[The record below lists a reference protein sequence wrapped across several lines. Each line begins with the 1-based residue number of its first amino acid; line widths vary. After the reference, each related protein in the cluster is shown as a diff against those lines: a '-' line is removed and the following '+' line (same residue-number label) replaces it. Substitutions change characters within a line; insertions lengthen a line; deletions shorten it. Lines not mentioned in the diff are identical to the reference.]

1 MKRAV
6 IVFVAV
12 VGFLLGSLPAA
23 AAFETPIRINCSDG
37 DSIDLTVDVDTLNA
51 LVGSVG
57 AINQSGTDL
66 TCDLVQL
73 SNPIPVVTFGNVAAA
88 ATSGGYVI
96 GAGTVRVGCPDGSG
110 ELFTGSFAAKIYTKN
125 GTVQGTGNLSVG
137 SGQCVPASKLYS
149 RATCLVISPTAIGG
163 GRAWANTFVTRTTGS
178 FFAPHLGKT
187 VGWGFEDNGPNG
199 GTLTKD
205 RWRVEEKPGTCPV
218 PEATMTEYF
227 TLVTGDVTVR
237 P

>member
-1 MKRAV
+1 MKRAL

-12 VGFLLGSLPAA
+12 VGFLFGSLPASA
-23 AAFETPIRINCSDG
+23 VFETPIRIDCSDG
-37 DSIDLTVDVDTLNA
+37 DSIDLTVDFDTLNA
-51 LVGSVG
+51 LIGSVA
-57 AINQSGTDL
+57 AINQSDTDL

-73 SNPIPVVTFGNVAAA
+73 TGPIPVVTFGNVASA

-96 GAGTVRVGCPDGSG
+96 GAGTVRVGCPDNSG
-110 ELFTGSFAAKIYTKN
+110 ETFIGSFAAKMYTKN
-125 GTVQGTGNLSVG
+125 GTVHGTGNLAVG
-137 SGQCVPASKLYS
+137 SGQCVAAGRLYS
-149 RATCLVISPTAIGG
+149 NATCLVISPTTIGG

-218 PEATMTEYF
+218 PEATMTDYF
-227 TLVTGDVTVR
+227 VLLTGDLTVR